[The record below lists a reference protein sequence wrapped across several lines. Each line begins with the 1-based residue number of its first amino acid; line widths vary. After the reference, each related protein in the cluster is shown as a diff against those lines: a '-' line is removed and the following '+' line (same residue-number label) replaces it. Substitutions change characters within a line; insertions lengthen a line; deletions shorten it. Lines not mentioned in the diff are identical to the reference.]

1 MYEIFD
7 NLLKEKNITAYRVAK
22 ETGIATATLSDW
34 KNGRS
39 TPKQDKL
46 QKIADYF
53 EVSLDYLIGNT
64 NIRHIA
70 KENKNNTVLT
80 KKDERDIQKKLD
92 SILKDLDNSEDTLMY
107 DGEPMD
113 DLTKELVKDSLE
125 HIIRLA
131 KISAKEKYTPKK
143 YRK

>member
-1 MYEIFD
+1 MYEIFET
-7 NLLKEKNITAYRVAK
+7 LLKERNVTAYRVAK

-39 TPKQDKL
+39 KPKQDKL
-46 QKIADYF
+46 KKIADYF
-53 EVSLDYLIGNT
+53 GVSLDYLVGKT
-64 NIRHIA
+64 DIR
-70 KENKNNTVLT
+70 KTPTEQNWKPQLT
-80 KKDERDIQKKLD
+80 EKDERDIQKKLT
-92 SILKDLDNSEDTLMY
+92 SMLEDLDNSEDTLMY

-113 DLTKELVKDSLE
+113 DLTKELVRDSLE